1 MRWNVRASVR
11 VPAAVWT
18 IAVPLDMWRRT
29 VVRAWRNG
37 RKDNLNVLAGGIA
50 FYVFLALLPFAAAIA
65 TIYGL
70 IARDGKVVTDIGT
83 VLSLL
88 PDDAAELVAMR
99 VGSVIADRSV
109 GLLGPAVALLI
120 AGYGAARGARSI
132 VSGLNV
138 MYGRGPRVRFVE
150 RWGIAVAIAL
160 AGAALTLLA
169 LLGIAL
175 HSAIE
180 RLLPSAAEIA
190 YTIVRVLFWVGMSV
204 GVAVSLALLYRYG
217 PAGRNAPWRWLLP
230 GAVTATAAWLAASL
244 VFGAYVSAFDR
255 FDRTYGPLSAV
266 VVLQLW
272 LYLSAFAM
280 LFGAKLNAEAERHA
294 ALLSRVKKRT
304 LAPPLPFFGGE
315 AALITRPFDPRTK
328 EEA

>member
-1 MRWNVRASVR
+1 MNTQRNLAF
-11 VPAAVWT
+11 AART
-18 IAVPLDMWRRT
+18 LAVIRLDLWRRT
-29 VVRAWRNG
+29 AVRAWRNG
-37 RKDNLNVLAGGIA
+37 RRDNLNVLAGGIA
-50 FYVFLALLPFAAAIA
+50 FYAFLALLPFAAAIA

-70 IARDGKVVTDIGT
+70 IVRDGAVVADFGA
-83 VLSLL
+83 VLSIL
-88 PDDAAELVAMR
+88 PDDAADLIAIRVAD
-99 VGSVIADRSV
+99 VTADRSV
-109 GLLGPAVALLI
+109 GLLGPAIALLI
-120 AGYGAARGARSI
+120 AGYAAARGARSV

-138 MYGRGPRVRFVE
+138 MYGRQPRVRFIE

-160 AGAALTLLA
+160 AGAVLTLLA

-180 RLLPSAAEIA
+180 DLLPSAAAIA
-190 YTIVRVLFWVGMSV
+190 YTIVRVMFWLGMSMGVTV
-204 GVAVSLALLYRYG
+204 GLALLYRYG

-280 LFGAKLNAEAERHA
+280 LFGAKLNAEAERRA
-294 ALLSRVKKRT
+294 MLSIRDQKRT
-304 LAPPLPFFGGE
+304 PKSVPPF
-315 AALITRPFDPRTK
+315 IK
-328 EEA
+328 